1 MRSSP
6 LESLSFPH
14 IYLQCDIISDWRYI
28 GVLSTTFGLHTT
40 VNVSVDDFQIITWV
54 QPAITTTPISWTS
67 TSSYSVVLGSALS
80 ATPPSM
86 PPVIPF
92 SPWLPDWLLRYTTNL
107 RSTAASKFLDLSP
120 KSEVTWLITRNSP
133 LWIEKDEDD
142 DGRI

>member
-1 MRSSP
+1 M
-6 LESLSFPH
+6 
-14 IYLQCDIISDWRYI
+14 YKCDIISDWRYI

-67 TSSYSVVLGSALS
+67 TSSYSVALGSALP

-92 SPWLPDWLLRYTTNL
+92 SPWLPD
-107 RSTAASKFLDLSP
+107 
-120 KSEVTWLITRNSP
+120 
-133 LWIEKDEDD
+133 
-142 DGRI
+142 